1 MNSNNYLRIYLIPQ
15 MQRILVTGGSG
26 LVGKALQQVVA
37 SAENWTFL
45 SSADGDLRSL
55 RETQQIFEHYKP
67 THVIHLAAIVG
78 GLFHNMAAG
87 ADFFDGNMRMALNV
101 YKCAHATGVQ
111 KLVSCLSTCIFPD
124 EICRSETPIDE
135 TMVHA
140 GPPHPSNEGY
150 AYAKRMLDVLNKTY
164 ARQHGRQYTSVV
176 PTNIYGP
183 HDNFHL
189 EHAHVI
195 PALIHK
201 ASISPKLVVAGTGTP
216 LRQFIYSEDLA
227 KLLVWTLEHYDSIE
241 PLILSVP
248 PESEVPIGDV
258 AQLIANEFGIEIEY
272 DSSKADG
279 QFKKTANN
287 DKLMTLMPHFEFTPI
302 EAGIAKTVQWFK
314 ENKATCRK

>member
-1 MNSNNYLRIYLIPQ
+1 
-15 MQRILVTGGSG
+15 
-26 LVGKALQQVVA
+26 
-37 SAENWTFL
+37 
-45 SSADGDLRSL
+45 
-55 RETQQIFEHYKP
+55 
-67 THVIHLAAIVG
+67 
-78 GLFHNMAAG
+78 
-87 ADFFDGNMRMALNV
+87 MALNV
-101 YKCAHATGVQ
+101 YKCAHEAGVQ

-124 EICRSETPIDE
+124 EICQSGTPIDE
-135 TMVHA
+135 TMDRIPQMKDTLTQNA
-140 GPPHPSNEGY
+140 CSMFSTE
-150 AYAKRMLDVLNKTY
+150 R
-164 ARQHGRQYTSVV
+164 TSRNTDENIRRLS

-201 ASISPKLVVAGTGTP
+201 ASRGDKLIVAGTGTP
-216 LRQFIYSEDLA
+216 LRQFIYSEDLT

-248 PESEVPIGDV
+248 PESEVSIGDV
-258 AQLIANEFGIEIEY
+258 AQLIANEFGIDIEY

-287 DKLMTLMPHFEFTPI
+287 AKLIPNFEFTPI

-314 ENKATCRK
+314 ENKANCRK